1 MYVIAVYDVGEKRVA
16 KMLKLCRQYLNW
28 IQNSVFEGELTE
40 VQLKELK
47 YKAQDIIKDDEDSFI
62 ILSSREQ
69 RWMDKQVI
77 GKEKNNL
84 DNFL

>member
-1 MYVIAVYDVGEKRVA
+1 MYIITVYDVGEKRVV

-28 IQNSVFEGELTE
+28 IQNSVFEGDLTE

-47 YKAQDIIKDDEDSFI
+47 YKAKEIMKDDEDSFI
-62 ILSSREQ
+62 IFSSREQ
-69 RWMDKQVI
+69 KWMDKQVI
-77 GKEKNNL
+77 GKEKNSL

>member
-1 MYVIAVYDVGEKRVA
+1 
-16 KMLKLCRQYLNW
+16 MLKLCRQYLNW

-47 YKAQDIIKDDEDSFI
+47 YRAKDIMKEDEDSFI
-62 ILSSREQ
+62 IFSSREQ
-69 RWMDKQVI
+69 KWMDKQVI